1 MDAVD
6 VQAPAQPHHAA
17 SGPQSLTP
25 PLHPAAAVITH
36 DPTAAAAQKP
46 EPGGPESQLHQL
58 ANQVPQGRRMGLA
71 DVPTG
76 APVAMPPGGL

>member
-1 MDAVD
+1 MDVG

-36 DPTAAAAQKP
+36 DPTASGFCAAGA
-46 EPGGPESQLHQL
+46 PESQLQQL

>member
-1 MDAVD
+1 MDVG

-25 PLHPAAAVITH
+25 PLHPAAAVIPH
-36 DPTAAAAQKP
+36 APTAAAAQKP
-46 EPGGPESQLHQL
+46 EPGGPESQLQQL